1 MTPHPGGAHGPL
13 ERWTSGCPG
22 VLLLVFVLGDSQQAP
37 SASQS
42 IPGLAKQDCFGGK
55 ELPITGDVQAPT
67 FPLCRPPSSSPAGA
81 RPGPAALLRSMA
93 SAFARVVRSV
103 VQELDHGG
111 ELTPVDSLQSSTS
124 FQLYCLLGRKSSSSR
139 FWKHRYTRVNLSIR
153 DILEPDAPEPA
164 VECGNTF
171 HFHDAMDGKMQGSV
185 ELAAPGQGKLS
196 GGAAVS
202 GSSSASMIVCTL
214 RVAPNTWEAMHR
226 ERRLRRPEHKVLQ
239 QLRNRGDDV
248 FVVTEVLQ
256 TQQEVEVTWT
266 QKQEGSGQFAL
277 PGAMG
282 LQGRGEGH
290 LSQNKMVTIPAGS
303 ILAFRVAQLVMG
315 SDWDILFFPDK
326 KQTTFRPQQEGGQ
339 LQRSSCLT
347 STKFLS
353 LRFKF
358 LSDGPMEDRLATTEG
373 FQGLQAEVEA
383 WAVGLEGLSREPCR
397 QLLGALGQVL
407 RDEAALQALDESL
420 EHGLRGGLL
429 ESRDGP
435 VGAVLECLVFSS
447 RRLEKRLAGPVFY
460 LLQALAALSATQRVL
475 LAEVLEMGALSGAFK
490 LVENLLE
497 QSAPRQEHR
506 AAPLPREPLGSSWG
520 SEAPTWVL
528 LEECGLEPQ
537 VGAPQVCWKPE
548 AQGRASALYACLAL
562 LLRLS
567 RLC

>member
-22 VLLLVFVLGDSQQAP
+22 VLLLVFVLGDSQKAP

-81 RPGPAALLRSMA
+81 RPDPAALLRSMA

-153 DILEPDAPEPA
+153 DILEPDAPEPGTPLGTVRAMGRVGGGGGRPAATCSGPLGSCFQRAGTFQRPLCPGGKAADGGMGLSSGLAPA

-226 ERRLRRPEHKVLQ
+226 ER
-239 QLRNRGDDV
+239 
-248 FVVTEVLQ
+248 
-256 TQQEVEVTWT
+256 
-266 QKQEGSGQFAL
+266 
-277 PGAMG
+277 
-282 LQGRGEGH
+282 
-290 LSQNKMVTIPAGS
+290 
-303 ILAFRVAQLVMG
+303 
-315 SDWDILFFPDK
+315 
-326 KQTTFRPQQEGGQ
+326 
-339 LQRSSCLT
+339 
-347 STKFLS
+347 
-353 LRFKF
+353 
-358 LSDGPMEDRLATTEG
+358 
-373 FQGLQAEVEA
+373 
-383 WAVGLEGLSREPCR
+383 
-397 QLLGALGQVL
+397 
-407 RDEAALQALDESL
+407 
-420 EHGLRGGLL
+420 
-429 ESRDGP
+429 
-435 VGAVLECLVFSS
+435 
-447 RRLEKRLAGPVFY
+447 
-460 LLQALAALSATQRVL
+460 
-475 LAEVLEMGALSGAFK
+475 
-490 LVENLLE
+490 
-497 QSAPRQEHR
+497 
-506 AAPLPREPLGSSWG
+506 
-520 SEAPTWVL
+520 
-528 LEECGLEPQ
+528 
-537 VGAPQVCWKPE
+537 
-548 AQGRASALYACLAL
+548 
-562 LLRLS
+562 
-567 RLC
+567 